1 MDTYDWLSL
10 SKTERQSVF
19 LNSITVWLLLS
30 SWRNL
35 KQYTILFAEKLHIES
50 FQNIN

>member
-1 MDTYDWLSL
+1 MDTKWL
-10 SKTERQSVF
+10 TESFKNRKAVF
-19 LNSITVWLLLS
+19 LNSNTVWLLLS